1 MVRCSTLNV
10 SLFQR
15 LVQQFQVDAET
26 RVAIL
31 SIKAAGVVRYFTFKY
46 FIFAMGIFV
55 CKLNCTD
62 ALNCARTG
70 VWRSN
75 WRPLLQKSQTLSI
88 ILLVK
93 SLNSNSLHLQC
104 LLLSHTI
111 FMTNET
117 ASGFVKRPPVVG
129 KKGRVL

>member
-1 MVRCSTLNV
+1 M

-55 CKLNCTD
+55 CKLNWTD

-70 VWRSN
+70 VLTR
-75 WRPLLQKSQTLSI
+75 LLQKSRTLFI

-111 FMTNET
+111 FMTNEN
-117 ASGFVKRPPVVG
+117 ASGVAKRAPVVG
-129 KKGRVL
+129 QKGRVL

>member
-31 SIKAAGVVRYFTFKY
+31 SIKAAGVVRYFPFKY

-62 ALNCARTG
+62 ALDCARTG
-70 VWRSN
+70 VLTR
-75 WRPLLQKSQTLSI
+75 LLQKSRTLFI

-111 FMTNET
+111 FMTNEN
-117 ASGFVKRPPVVG
+117 ASGVVKRPPVVG
-129 KKGRVL
+129 QKGRVL